1 MVSTEPELSMTC
13 EGRKMRVCIR
23 GLHPAST
30 PPPTPP
36 CAEEVSGRA
45 EGGGVGGAKRGVD
58 EDFDYEVSKST
69 WN

>member
-1 MVSTEPELSMTC
+1 MSAEPELSMTC

-36 CAEEVSGRA
+36 CAEDVFGEA
-45 EGGGVGGAKRGVD
+45 EGGAKRGVD
-58 EDFDYEVSKST
+58 EDYNYEVSKST
-69 WN
+69 WK